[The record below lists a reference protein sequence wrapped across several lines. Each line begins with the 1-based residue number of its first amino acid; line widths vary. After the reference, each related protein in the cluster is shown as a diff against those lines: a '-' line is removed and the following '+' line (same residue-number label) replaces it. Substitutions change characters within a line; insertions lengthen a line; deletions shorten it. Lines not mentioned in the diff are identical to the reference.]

1 MNRGPSP
8 GCMVK
13 KKVTHLRWFSVLS
26 VPALKSNSICLC
38 SAWVRKTAKKYVILS
53 AILPWWKKSMILE
66 SRHCIIF
73 LKNMPYPVMELFSWG
88 PEGSHWHQTSI
99 AWSHCVLLN
108 ISKCHCQRSALIIP
122 LWHNSNSACE
132 GLRRVSH
139 WMVDQ
144 LPSRYVTSSSTWN
157 RQKSRCCK
165 RIQGQWVNH
174 YIYIL
179 SIDMISLWFCH
190 CQPRFPKNKAELG
203 WACSWHI
210 HQHLVL
216 NSDTEKTLLQVSIYF
231 GKCPNSPKGALY

>member
-1 MNRGPSP
+1 
-8 GCMVK
+8 MVK
-13 KKVTHLRWFSVLS
+13 KIHDTRITSLHTV
-26 VPALKSNSICLC
+26 
-38 SAWVRKTAKKYVILS
+38 
-53 AILPWWKKSMILE
+53 
-66 SRHCIIF
+66 IF
-73 LKNMPYPVMELFSWG
+73 LKNMPYPMMCF
-88 PEGSHWHQTSI
+88 PEGSHWHQTSS

-108 ISKCHCQRSALIIP
+108 ISKCHCQRSALVIL

-216 NSDTEKTLLQVSIYF
+216 NSDTEKLSCRSQYISANAQTARRAHSISIHTLVPYYTHKHTNTHIDR
-231 GKCPNSPKGALY
+231 